1 MSYLLFFSLLDYEED
16 DEYLDWLDEK
26 INSWF
31 DNLKSIL

>member
-1 MSYLLFFSLLDYEED
+1 MSYLLFFSLLDYEEN